1 MKRSTTRKVKDKHMP
16 KASEV
21 AAELRN
27 LADSL
32 DKNPDLLVLR
42 PWVYF
47 QASTKEDFSATVKVM
62 PKPLIKKIRGAD
74 DKWQK
79 LVVAHVSPAIDL
91 EVVID
96 RVKTCKIVT
105 PAIPAVYEC
114 EPVLSVEE
122 DAEFMEA

>member
-1 MKRSTTRKVKDKHMP
+1 MP

-21 AAELRN
+21 AAELRK
-27 LADSL
+27 LADCL
-32 DKNPDLLVLR
+32 DKGPDLEVLR

-47 QASTKEDFSATVKVM
+47 QASNKESFSATVKLM
-62 PKPLIKKIRGAD
+62 PKPLIKKVREAD

-79 LVVAHVSPAIDL
+79 LVIAHVSTCIDL

-96 RVKTCKIVT
+96 LVKTCKIVT
-105 PAIPAVYEC
+105 PAIPAVYDC